1 MTTII
6 QKWGNGQGIKIPKM
20 ILESVNW
27 TENEEIIIT
36 VEDEKL
42 VIQKAENKKRKNIK
56 ELFKDY
62 KGDYKSIEIDWR
74 DLEGE
79 EIW

>member
-42 VIQKAENKKRKNIK
+42 VIQKAENKKEKI
-56 ELFKDY
+56 
-62 KGDYKSIEIDWR
+62 
-74 DLEGE
+74 
-79 EIW
+79 

>member
-1 MTTII
+1 MYIRKEMGYMTTII

-42 VIQKAENKKRKNIK
+42 VIQKAENKKEKI
-56 ELFKDY
+56 
-62 KGDYKSIEIDWR
+62 
-74 DLEGE
+74 
-79 EIW
+79 